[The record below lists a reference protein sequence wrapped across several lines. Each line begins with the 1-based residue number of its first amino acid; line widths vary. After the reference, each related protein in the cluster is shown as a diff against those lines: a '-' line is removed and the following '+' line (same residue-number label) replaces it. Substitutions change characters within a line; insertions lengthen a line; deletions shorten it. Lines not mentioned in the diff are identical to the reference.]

1 MLMIDTHSHL
11 EQPDFDDD
19 RNLVIQR
26 CRKQLQAV
34 ITSCADPRYL
44 TLTVKLTRQY
54 MGFVFAT
61 ASIHPSY
68 VQKYSNEDIKKYIE
82 RIKTSKESIIAIGE
96 TGLDYNWIKDY
107 EWQERQKNLFRR
119 LIKLA
124 KDLQLPLVIHSRDAI
139 EDVIEILEQSE
150 VKKVQMHMFTN
161 HNFLK
166 RVLENDW
173 TISINTLL
181 LRSKSQRKI
190 VRDCPLENLMLETD
204 SPWLGLGEDGNIKAK
219 SIVRNEPVAIK
230 LVAKKI
236 CDIKDVDLEKVTKQ
250 TTSNA
255 IKLFN
260 LNLFQ

>member
-1 MLMIDTHSHL
+1 MIDTHSHL
-11 EQPDFDDD
+11 EQPDFNDD

-26 CRKQLQAV
+26 CKKQLQAV

-44 TLTVKLTRQY
+44 NLTLKLTRQY
-54 MGFVFAT
+54 LGFVFAT

-68 VQKYSNEDIKKYIE
+68 VQKYSSEDIEIYIE
-82 RIKTSKESIIAIGE
+82 RIKASKESIIAIGE
-96 TGLDYNWIKDY
+96 TGLDYNWIKDC
-107 EWQERQKNLFRR
+107 EWQERQRDLFRR
-119 LIKLA
+119 LIKLS
-124 KDLQLPLVIHSRDAI
+124 KELQLPLVIHSRDAI
-139 EDVIEILEQSE
+139 EDVLEILEQRE
-150 VKKVQMHMFTN
+150 AKKVQMHMFTS

-166 RVLENDW
+166 RVLENNW

-219 SIVRNEPVAIK
+219 DVVRNEPVAIK

-236 CDIKDVDLEKVTKQ
+236 CDIKGVDLEKVTEQ
-250 TTSNA
+250 TSSNA
-255 IKLFN
+255 IQLFN
-260 LNLFQ
+260 LHFFQ